1 MNQNNRSR
9 SLPAGFGG
17 VPMQVLLAAVLLLVG
32 LGGAGWLLV
41 NRHRSASRT
50 EADLALQSIAELKA
64 REIGAWMKERR
75 GDATILASSLRLGQ
89 FLASPRDPGLRAD
102 TLAYFQALQRA
113 YDYAL
118 VALFD
123 AQGRLLLTTST
134 NVLSQYSCV
143 ASHVGMAQLRTR
155 ILDTDLHRGGPAEPI
170 HLSFLTPIRG
180 PGQTNGP
187 ANGVVLLLVDPQ
199 RFLFPFLRHWPTPS
213 PSGETVLLRR
223 EGADVVYLN
232 ETRHRPGTALNL
244 RLPAVELGLPAT
256 PTGPEEAGRFNG
268 RDYRQIPVKAA
279 VQAVPDTPWLVE
291 AKLDREEIEAP
302 IRRDTWQTALALGL
316 AALAVVL
323 GLGLHWRQQRLR
335 FIEDELMERKRLEQ
349 ELHEALIK
357 YRTLFDIF
365 PLGVTVA
372 NREGRILES
381 NSAANAIL
389 GISTS
394 EQQRR
399 GIASPDWKI
408 VRPDQTPMPVEEFA
422 SVRAL
427 RDQCVVENFEMGLVR
442 SPAET
447 TWISVTAAPVPLP
460 DVALVIAYSDVS
472 ARKRAVEALQEREA
486 IYSTIVGQAMDGI
499 VLVDA
504 ATGRFVEFNS
514 SAHENLG
521 YTREE
526 FAKLRV
532 QDIQVDHTEED
543 IRQHIAQARL
553 AGGSVLES
561 RHRRRDGQVR
571 DIRVSFRPLRL
582 QSREYLAAVWSD
594 ITERKAAE
602 VTMRSSLDRVRHLNE
617 VLHAVRSISDLL
629 SREPDRI
636 RLLEGVCQS
645 LVATRGYVN
654 VWIGEPDPATGE
666 VRRLTFAGANG
677 RPLKHA
683 PIRWDSTPL
692 GRGPTGT
699 ALREQRTVVFND
711 LAHDPR
717 FAPWRDPVISAG
729 AGAIAAVPLSHQERR
744 FGVLTVKADRANAFN
759 AEEIDLLDGL
769 GKEIA
774 RTLWSRE
781 EEARRHAAETMLER
795 YRMLADQS
803 GDIMLFVDYE
813 SGRLLEVNAAACRS
827 YGYRREELLE
837 RTVFDLRKPGAVD
850 DVRLQ
855 MERAVAEGVRFETI
869 HRRRDGSCFPVEVT
883 SQAGRFEGRVVLLSV
898 VRDITEH
905 KRMEDE
911 LRRLN
916 QELEERVAVRTR
928 ALAESESRFRTL
940 IRTSR
945 DAILTSDFEGTLLDA
960 NPAAVAMFGYPD
972 REQLLAAKLADLFPE
987 FQPDGRPS
995 PELVAANQHTI
1006 LTQGSASFECV
1017 HRRADGTPFPAEVS
1031 VALADVEGKPV
1042 FHSIT
1047 RDVSERRRAEA
1058 QLRKLGSAL
1067 EQSPIAVLITD
1078 HNTRIEYVNPCFERE
1093 TGYSAAEVVGCTP
1106 RLLRSGIH
1114 PPAFYA
1120 AMWQRLT
1127 AGQTWR
1133 GEICN
1138 QRKDGSRY
1146 WAASA
1151 ITPLSDPAGR
1161 ITHYVS
1167 IQEDITERRRV
1178 AGELQEAMEKAEAA
1192 NRAKSVF
1199 LANMSHEIRTPLNA
1213 VLGFTQLLLRD
1224 PDATPR
1230 QRQRLTAIGR
1240 SGEHLLNIIND
1251 IVEMARIESGRL
1263 TLNPSIFSPA
1273 ALMQDLESMF
1283 VLRAQQQELA
1293 FTVETDPGLPAY
1305 LRTDETKL
1313 RQVLINL
1320 LGNAFKFTPAHG
1332 RVALRLHLD
1341 PAGAEDR
1348 RWLRFEVED
1357 NGPGVE
1363 PAEAAR
1369 IFEPFYQ
1376 TRAGQTAGG
1385 TGLGLPI
1392 SRQIARHMGGDLTLT
1407 TEPGRGCH
1415 FEFTTSVEIP
1425 GHLPPASAPAT
1436 APAPVLAPECR
1447 GCPVLVVDDVAE
1459 NREVLAA
1466 LLTSAG
1472 FAVRVAVSGHE
1483 AIATCASALP
1493 RLVILDL
1500 RMPGLDGFE
1509 VARALRAQHGPETR
1523 ILVLSASVD
1532 DQARQD
1538 SLAAGADAF
1547 MGKPFRDADLLEC
1560 VRRLTGVGYHPAGT
1574 ASAPAATPPGP
1585 RGPTRDALQILPAD
1599 LLRALRHAVAAAN
1612 HGELLALVDRAAAHD
1627 ARLGAQLRDLAE
1639 RYDDETLHHL
1649 LAPDSSTL

>member
-1 MNQNNRSR
+1 
-9 SLPAGFGG
+9 
-17 VPMQVLLAAVLLLVG
+17 
-32 LGGAGWLLV
+32 
-41 NRHRSASRT
+41 
-50 EADLALQSIAELKA
+50 
-64 REIGAWMKERR
+64 
-75 GDATILASSLRLGQ
+75 
-89 FLASPRDPGLRAD
+89 
-102 TLAYFQALQRA
+102 
-113 YDYAL
+113 
-118 VALFD
+118 
-123 AQGRLLLTTST
+123 
-134 NVLSQYSCV
+134 
-143 ASHVGMAQLRTR
+143 
-155 ILDTDLHRGGPAEPI
+155 
-170 HLSFLTPIRG
+170 
-180 PGQTNGP
+180 
-187 ANGVVLLLVDPQ
+187 
-199 RFLFPFLRHWPTPS
+199 
-213 PSGETVLLRR
+213 
-223 EGADVVYLN
+223 
-232 ETRHRPGTALNL
+232 
-244 RLPAVELGLPAT
+244 
-256 PTGPEEAGRFNG
+256 
-268 RDYRQIPVKAA
+268 
-279 VQAVPDTPWLVE
+279 
-291 AKLDREEIEAP
+291 
-302 IRRDTWQTALALGL
+302 
-316 AALAVVL
+316 
-323 GLGLHWRQQRLR
+323 
-335 FIEDELMERKRLEQ
+335 MERKRLEQ

-427 RDQCVVENFEMGLVR
+427 RDQRVVENVEMGLVR
-442 SPAET
+442 SPTET
-447 TWISVTAAPVPLP
+447 SWISVTAAPVPLP
-460 DVALVIAYSDVS
+460 DVALVITYSDVS
-472 ARKRAVEALQEREA
+472 
-486 IYSTIVGQAMDGI
+486 
-499 VLVDA
+499 
-504 ATGRFVEFNS
+504 
-514 SAHENLG
+514 
-521 YTREE
+521 
-526 FAKLRV
+526 
-532 QDIQVDHTEED
+532 
-543 IRQHIAQARL
+543 
-553 AGGSVLES
+553 
-561 RHRRRDGQVR
+561 
-571 DIRVSFRPLRL
+571 
-582 QSREYLAAVWSD
+582 
-594 ITERKAAE
+594 
-602 VTMRSSLDRVRHLNE
+602 
-617 VLHAVRSISDLL
+617 
-629 SREPDRI
+629 
-636 RLLEGVCQS
+636 
-645 LVATRGYVN
+645 
-654 VWIGEPDPATGE
+654 
-666 VRRLTFAGANG
+666 
-677 RPLKHA
+677 
-683 PIRWDSTPL
+683 
-692 GRGPTGT
+692 
-699 ALREQRTVVFND
+699 
-711 LAHDPR
+711 
-717 FAPWRDPVISAG
+717 
-729 AGAIAAVPLSHQERR
+729 
-744 FGVLTVKADRANAFN
+744 
-759 AEEIDLLDGL
+759 
-769 GKEIA
+769 
-774 RTLWSRE
+774 
-781 EEARRHAAETMLER
+781 
-795 YRMLADQS
+795 
-803 GDIMLFVDYE
+803 
-813 SGRLLEVNAAACRS
+813 
-827 YGYRREELLE
+827 
-837 RTVFDLRKPGAVD
+837 
-850 DVRLQ
+850 
-855 MERAVAEGVRFETI
+855 
-869 HRRRDGSCFPVEVT
+869 
-883 SQAGRFEGRVVLLSV
+883 
-898 VRDITEH
+898 EH
-905 KRMEDE
+905 KRLEDQ
-911 LRRLN
+911 LRQFN

-928 ALAESESRFRTL
+928 ALAESELRFRTL

-945 DAILTSDFEGTLLDA
+945 DAILTSDFEGNLLDA

-972 REQLLAAKLADLFPE
+972 REQLLAASLAALFPE
-987 FQPDGRPS
+987 LQPDGRPS
-995 PELVAANQHTI
+995 PDLVAANRHTI

-1031 VALADVEGKPV
+1031 VSLADGEGKPV

-1078 HNTRIEYVNPCFERE
+1078 HKTRIEYVNPCFERE
-1093 TGYSAAEVVGCTP
+1093 TGYSAAEVVGCNP

-1114 PPAFYA
+1114 PPEFYA

-1151 ITPLSDPAGR
+1151 ITPLCDPAGR

-1178 AGELQEAMEKAEAA
+1178 AGELQQAMEKAEAA

-1213 VLGFTQLLLRD
+1213 VLGFTQLLLRE
-1224 PDATPR
+1224 PDVTPR

-1263 TLNPSIFSPA
+1263 TLNPSIFSPT

-1283 VLRAQQQELA
+1283 VLRAQQEELA
-1293 FTVETDPGLPAY
+1293 FTVATDPGLPAH
-1305 LRTDETKL
+1305 LRADETKL

-1341 PAGAEDR
+1341 PAGTEDR

-1376 TRAGQTAGG
+1376 TRAGQAAGG

-1407 TEPGRGCH
+1407 NEPGRGCR
-1415 FEFTTSVEIP
+1415 FVFTTSVEIP
-1425 GHLPPASAPAT
+1425 GHLPPESAPAT

-1483 AIATCASALP
+1483 AIAACATALP

-1509 VARALRAQHGPETR
+1509 VARVLRAQHGPDTR

-1532 DQARQD
+1532 NQACQD

-1560 VRRLTGVGYHPAGT
+1560 IRRLTGVDYHAAGA
-1574 ASAPAATPPGP
+1574 ASAPDATPGP
-1585 RGPTRDALQILPAD
+1585 RGPTRDALQKLPDD
-1599 LLRALRHAVAAAN
+1599 LLQALRHAVAAAN
-1612 HGELLALVDRAAAHD
+1612 HGELLALVDRTAAQD
-1627 ARLGAQLRDLAE
+1627 ATLGAQLRDLAE
-1639 RYDDETLHHL
+1639 SYDDETLHHL